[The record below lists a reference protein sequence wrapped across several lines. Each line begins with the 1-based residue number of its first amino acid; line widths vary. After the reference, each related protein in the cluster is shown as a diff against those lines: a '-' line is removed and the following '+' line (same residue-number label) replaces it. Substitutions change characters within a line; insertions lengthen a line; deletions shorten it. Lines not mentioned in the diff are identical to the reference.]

1 MFLPACLPARPMTVV
16 MSIKLGYLNPCL
28 PGTRRVKKANEKRLE
43 QKKMQ
48 SQKKGDRRGKI
59 DY

>member
-1 MFLPACLPARPMTVV
+1 MICQVLSTCGPGLGVALPVGMISCLD
-16 MSIKLGYLNPCL
+16 LH
-28 PGTRRVKKANEKRLE
+28 RRLKKANEKRLE